1 MKNRNGRLMSVAD
14 FQAELAKAPEKL
26 FAVAGDER
34 LLARLPRGN
43 WLGGT
48 IPYLMSDED
57 GGLTTRDSL
66 MVQEL
71 LVDERAAPKIK
82 FYDKNTIARVTEDAP
97 ANGYTFV
104 MMPAF
109 SEVHLAYGKDAP
121 HFKDL
126 FAHPIVGWV
135 TGIHL
140 NDLGKETPKVF
151 NGKTGEVFADQA
163 IACHVS
169 LPAGKTADVEIV
181 NIFERSEGPD
191 IRFETDGFGPVTG
204 CSINGKKTNF
214 ARWLT
219 DNAVDTKLPLMA
231 DYNGALINVSI
242 QGVDPKAGR
251 SPSTRRCSRTGRTAW
266 PSRCRTT
273 SRASGRSPRAPPM
286 TSLSPATV
294 RSTMCTASSTERGWG
309 CRGLSP
315 SARLHT
321 SCSTRRWS
329 TATLSTQR
337 CRTREGGTSPSRWP
351 RRVEP
356 RRSAVLTTEG
366 GAAASPL
373 ASRPRP
379 SSP

>member
-48 IPYLMSDED
+48 IPYLMSDEG

-71 LVDERAAPKIK
+71 LTDERAVPKIK
-82 FYDKNTIARVTEDAP
+82 FYDKNTIARVTEDAS

-121 HFKDL
+121 RFKDL

-151 NGKTGEVFADQA
+151 NGKTG
-163 IACHVS
+163 
-169 LPAGKTADVEIV
+169 
-181 NIFERSEGPD
+181 
-191 IRFETDGFGPVTG
+191 
-204 CSINGKKTNF
+204 
-214 ARWLT
+214 
-219 DNAVDTKLPLMA
+219 
-231 DYNGALINVSI
+231 
-242 QGVDPKAGR
+242 
-251 SPSTRRCSRTGRTAW
+251 
-266 PSRCRTT
+266 
-273 SRASGRSPRAPPM
+273 
-286 TSLSPATV
+286 
-294 RSTMCTASSTERGWG
+294 
-309 CRGLSP
+309 
-315 SARLHT
+315 
-321 SCSTRRWS
+321 
-329 TATLSTQR
+329 
-337 CRTREGGTSPSRWP
+337 
-351 RRVEP
+351 
-356 RRSAVLTTEG
+356 
-366 GAAASPL
+366 
-373 ASRPRP
+373 
-379 SSP
+379 